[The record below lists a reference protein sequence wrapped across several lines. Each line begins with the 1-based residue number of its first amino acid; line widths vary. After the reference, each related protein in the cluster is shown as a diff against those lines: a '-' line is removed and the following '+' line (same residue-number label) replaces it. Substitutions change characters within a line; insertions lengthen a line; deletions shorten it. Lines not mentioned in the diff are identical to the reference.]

1 MPNSLE
7 KLMQQILMESH
18 LYDLDRDEIT
28 DLNKFLKKPQHS
40 TKLMQFNY
48 LHLKILKLKGYS
60 NSVSLFGHAF
70 SCPCYLM
77 TRFCYLNHS

>member
-1 MPNSLE
+1 MMPNSLE

-40 TKLMQFNY
+40 TKLMQFHY
-48 LHLKILKLKGYS
+48 LHLKILKLKSYS
-60 NSVSLFGHAF
+60 NSLSFWSRFFMPMLFDDKILL
-70 SCPCYLM
+70 P
-77 TRFCYLNHS
+77 